1 MNSQLTNR
9 IQLTNYLVTYTP
21 GHALIRDQQLK
32 VIGSTRINFFPDLS
46 PCLNSCHQQLYCVCG
61 QIYCLVGNQ
70 LYTIDLFTVKLITKL
85 DSLHSLYKGYGHICN
100 IENRLIVSQY
110 SKLYQFVNNKFVIYP
125 LILQKQ
131 VIQFSEIFLISFAN
145 NAIAAAECQGRNLL
159 IDLKQMEILYAGSK
173 LYPLASPDGLQIFVI
188 DYNRTLLTIDFTFDS
203 PKLTYQIYNNKWD
216 TDILYID
223 SFKEFS
229 IYFMNEITNLEQ
241 FRLRRNAMWYKYS
254 IDNNMTSLIR
264 QIDLSAIGKFG
275 RSLYN
280 LKLLQSD
287 IFDLSPDEHENLIE
301 FTILKY
307 VKARFAPYTLFAD
320 IYN

>member
-1 MNSQLTNR
+1 M
-9 IQLTNYLVTYTP
+9 
-21 GHALIRDQQLK
+21 
-32 VIGSTRINFFPDLS
+32 
-46 PCLNSCHQQLYCVCG
+46 
-61 QIYCLVGNQ
+61 
-70 LYTIDLFTVKLITKL
+70 
-85 DSLHSLYKGYGHICN
+85 
-100 IENRLIVSQY
+100 
-110 SKLYQFVNNKFVIYP
+110 NNKFVIYP

-145 NAIAAAECQGRNLL
+145 NAIAAVECQGRNLL

-188 DYNRTLLTIDFTFDS
+188 DYIRTLLTIDLTFES

-241 FRLRRNAMWYKYS
+241 FRQRRNAMWYQYS
-254 IDNNMTSLIR
+254 VDNNMTSLIR
-264 QIDLSAIGKFG
+264 QIDLTAIGKFG

-280 LKLLQSD
+280 LKLLQTD
-287 IFDLSPDEHENLIE
+287 IFDLSPDEQEIMIQ
-301 FTILKY
+301 FTIQKY
-307 VKARFAPYTLFAD
+307 VKVRFSPYTLFAD